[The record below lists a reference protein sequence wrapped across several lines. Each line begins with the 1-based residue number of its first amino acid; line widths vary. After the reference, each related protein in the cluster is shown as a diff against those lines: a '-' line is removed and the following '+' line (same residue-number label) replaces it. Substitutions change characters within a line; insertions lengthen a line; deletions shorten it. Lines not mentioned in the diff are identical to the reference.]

1 MDRKADVLV
10 GLLRLVMFCP
20 QSLKENK
27 MSQSLAGI
35 LLLIYIKKK
44 QSRCLYVCHRLKCV
58 HSNLVNL
65 VKSCARIVA
74 FFEKYGITYR
84 MMILLCWG
92 SEEIWLSCRF
102 C

>member
-35 LLLIYIKKK
+35 LLFIYIKN
-44 QSRCLYVCHRLKCV
+44 QPRCLYVCHRLKCV
-58 HSNLVNL
+58 HSDLVNL
-65 VKSCARIVA
+65 VKSHARIVE
-74 FFEKYGITYR
+74 FLEKYVITYK
-84 MMILLCWG
+84 
-92 SEEIWLSCRF
+92 
-102 C
+102 

>member
-20 QSLKENK
+20 QSSKENK

-35 LLLIYIKKK
+35 LLFIYIKKI
-44 QSRCLYVCHRLKCV
+44 SRCLYVCHRLKWDQ
-58 HSNLVNL
+58 SNLVNL

-74 FFEKYGITYR
+74 FFEKYGITYK
-84 MMILLCWG
+84 MILLCWG
-92 SEEIWLSCRF
+92 SEEILLSCRF

>member
-35 LLLIYIKKK
+35 LLFIYIKN
-44 QSRCLYVCHRLKCV
+44 QPRCLYVCHRLKCV
-58 HSNLVNL
+58 HSDLVNL
-65 VKSCARIVA
+65 VKSCARIVG
-74 FFEKYGITYR
+74 FLEKYVITYK
-84 MMILLCWG
+84 
-92 SEEIWLSCRF
+92 
-102 C
+102 